1 MSNDIPGRGALM
13 PYWNPPIG
21 PAPYPMERAE
31 MMIIECA
38 ADPAELARI
47 TPSFCKPGRN
57 HNVKVFFANNSQPP
71 TSLRFYEVGVIQEVV
86 YQGEPVQ
93 TIPYIWVSDDLAM
106 LGGREY
112 FGMTKLLM
120 DDNRLQIH
128 ANQVFGRL
136 SRASVVMAEGSM
148 VLHHE
153 AAPDDLP
160 FKGLASVYERHIP
173 NPNPEKPSL
182 RQLIKL
188 HVTDRAIEGR
198 CWQGRG
204 FIDTR
209 HPLNS
214 GLDRLKLTATERAWF
229 GVYNWNLPSGEIV
242 EEKQV

>member
-1 MSNDIPGRGALM
+1 MSQDIPGRGALM
-13 PYWNPPIG
+13 PYWNAPIG

-38 ADPAELARI
+38 ADADELARI
-47 TPSFCKPGRN
+47 TPSFCEPGPGST
-57 HNVKVFFANNSQPP
+57 VKVFFANNSQPP
-71 TSLRFYEVGVIQEVV
+71 TSLRFYEIGVIQEVI
-86 YQGEPVQ
+86 YEGEAVQ

-120 DDNRLQIH
+120 DDNGLQIH

-136 SRASVVMAEGSM
+136 SRSGVTMAEGSM
-148 VLHHE
+148 VLHRE
-153 AAPDDLP
+153 AQPEELP

-173 NPNPEKPSL
+173 HPNPDKPSL

-188 HVTDRAIEGR
+188 HVTDRAIDGR
-198 CWQGRG
+198 CWMGQGY
-204 FIDTR
+204 IETR

-214 GLDRLKLTATERAWF
+214 GLARLGLQATEQAWY
-229 GVYNWNLPSGEIV
+229 GVYNWNLPNGEIV
-242 EEKQV
+242 AEKEV

>member
-1 MSNDIPGRGALM
+1 MTQDIPGRGALM
-13 PYWNPPIG
+13 PYWNAPIG

-38 ADPAELARI
+38 ADADELARI
-47 TPSFCKPGRN
+47 TPSFCEPGPGRT
-57 HNVKVFFANNSQPP
+57 VKVFFANNSQPP
-71 TSLRFYEVGVIQEVV
+71 TSLRFYEIGVIQEVV
-86 YQGEPVQ
+86 YEGELVQ

-120 DDNRLQIH
+120 DNNGLQIH

-136 SRASVVMAEGSM
+136 SRAGITMAEGSM
-148 VLHHE
+148 VLHRE
-153 AAPDDLP
+153 AQPEELP

-173 NPNPEKPSL
+173 HPNPEKPSL

-188 HVTDRAIEGR
+188 HVTDRAIDGR
-198 CWQGRG
+198 CWMGQGY
-204 FIDTR
+204 IETR

-214 GLDRLKLTATERAWF
+214 GLARLGLQATERAWY
-229 GVYNWNLPSGEIV
+229 GVYTWNLPNGEIV
-242 EEKQV
+242 AEKEV

>member
-1 MSNDIPGRGALM
+1 MSKDFPGRGALM

-38 ADPAELARI
+38 ADPDELARI
-47 TPSFCKPGRN
+47 TPSFCEPGANSRI
-57 HNVKVFFANNSQPP
+57 KIFFANNSQPP
-71 TSLRFYEVGVIQEVV
+71 TSLRFYEIGVIQEVV
-86 YQGEPVQ
+86 YQGETVQ

-120 DDNRLQIH
+120 DDNGLQIH

-136 SRASVVMAEGSM
+136 SRAGVTMAEGSM
-148 VLHHE
+148 VLDRE
-153 AAPDDLP
+153 AEPGELP

-173 NPNPEKPSL
+173 HPNPEQPSL
-182 RQLIKL
+182 RQLVKL
-188 HVTDRAIEGR
+188 HVTDRALDGR
-198 CWQGRG
+198 CWLGRG
-204 FIDTR
+204 YIETR

-214 GLDRLKLTATERAWF
+214 GLNRLKLEATDRAWY
-229 GVYNWNLPSGEIV
+229 GVYTWNLPFGDIV